1 MSSITGMSDISDIG
15 DIMDIEAIRDKV
27 ADLMTRLDI
36 VAENSTD
43 YQELYQIRT
52 LLAEAAELTK

>member
-1 MSSITGMSDISDIG
+1 
-15 DIMDIEAIRDKV
+15 MDIEAIRDKV

-36 VAENSTD
+36 VADISTD